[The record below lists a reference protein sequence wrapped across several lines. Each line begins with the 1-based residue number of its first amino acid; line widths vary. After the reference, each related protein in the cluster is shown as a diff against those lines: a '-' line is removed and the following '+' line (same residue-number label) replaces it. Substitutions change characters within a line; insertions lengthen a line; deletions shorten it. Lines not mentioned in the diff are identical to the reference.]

1 MAMNINI
8 LKKWMGLGL
17 PCILVGI
24 TTLILL
30 ISTHNIGYAIGGFVA
45 MTMLGI
51 LLGSLI
57 LRNPFSAMLEGQGIL
72 TIDLSSTGIIN
83 IFISK
88 VNQPY
93 IQNEKKGMNDIFDR
107 ETVYNLNPP
116 ISLGKLDQNED
127 GSLTLKLTKEE
138 YGRAKFGMMQYPVLI
153 YNSQIK
159 SLLTK
164 DFLSDQEKIA
174 FSEHSIIYQN
184 QKLHEL
190 TSIVRDFGRYVVE
203 LTKPVVKTSL
213 LQNKWFWIIMIIF
226 GGVVLL
232 LFAPSMF
239 TVIKGGMAGATKS
252 LPAIV
257 TSTPQVI
264 TPV

>member
-1 MAMNINI
+1 MAMNVNVM
-8 LKKWMGLGL
+8 KKWMGLGL
-17 PCILVGI
+17 PAILVLVTSLVLII
-24 TTLILL
+24 T
-30 ISTHNIGYAIGGFVA
+30 THNIWYAIGGGVVV
-45 MTMLGI
+45 TMLGI

-57 LRNPFSAMLEGQGIL
+57 IRNPFSQMMEGQGIL
-72 TIDLSSTGIIN
+72 TFQLSSTGILD

-116 ISLGKLDQNED
+116 ISAGQLNQNED
-127 GSLTLKLTKEE
+127 GSLTLQLTKEE

-203 LTKPVVKTSL
+203 LTKPVTKVSL

-257 TSTPQVI
+257 STPQVI